1 MKIATDPVAE
11 AIDGIAVDLYHGHEV
26 LAEDQLSDYPA
37 AIALISAD
45 RAVAGLRAVLG
56 ALGDLEPGPALIV
69 NDALRRGLGV
79 TR

>member
-11 AIDGIAVDLYHGHEV
+11 VVDGIAADLNHGRQV
-26 LAEDQLSDYPA
+26 LDLDQLPDYPA
-37 AIALISAD
+37 SIALASAE
-45 RAVAGLRAVLG
+45 RALAGLRAVLR